1 MRTFPHLS
9 LFCMTVAVWCADTR
23 AWATEAPA
31 HVREIMGQVC
41 VGCHHGKTAEGGLD
55 LAQVAWS
62 FDDPELRRQWVAI
75 HDRVAAGEMPPDAAE
90 LPAVDRQR
98 LVASLASAILE
109 AERKET
115 RESGRGPLRR
125 LTRREYEQN
134 LRDLLKL
141 PDLDVADRLP
151 ADRDAHGFTK
161 VAGLLDVSRVQ
172 LAGYLDAAAG
182 ALHEAVASGVSPP
195 EQKHFRFVGTDLFPE
210 LATFGERE
218 AMFFTRDGKMV
229 AISGSEFAK
238 MTPEQRRDPTL
249 ELALFRSATWP
260 YYGYPRGFRAPRDG
274 RYQVKFSARSVRQLP
289 GFRTVPGYAPLAMS
303 FRARQP
309 SGADVSGDVRETGGL
324 IDLLPEAREF
334 ETSILLKRG
343 ETFEY
348 SLLGLP
354 VPFIRTDGGFFY
366 DFPPMPRDGH
376 RGAAFQWLEVT
387 GPISPAKWPPESHR
401 VSFGDLPI
409 RAAASGGALAVE
421 VVSSKPQEDAER
433 LFRRF
438 ARAVAR
444 RPLSEDSHAQFL
456 RLIHAK
462 LNEGAPF
469 AEAMLKGY
477 QAFLCSG
484 HFLYLTE
491 PRGDEYALASRLS
504 HFLWNSRPDEPLLQL
519 AAEGRLRSQLRSE
532 VDRLISDERFERFV
546 ADFTDQ
552 WLGLAQLRR
561 DNPDVR
567 LYPEYRKDDYLVD
580 SMGRETRSF
589 FTAMVRENLPI
600 ATVVDADFAFV
611 NDRLAEHYGLSRQ
624 SGSAMRRV
632 ELPQWSPYGGL
643 LTQASVLKLTSNGT
657 TTSPVVRGAWV
668 MEKLLG
674 KPPPPP
680 PKTVPAIAPDIRGVS
695 TIRELLAKHTESPT
709 CAACHAKFDPVGFA
723 LENF

>member
-1 MRTFPHLS
+1 
-9 LFCMTVAVWCADTR
+9 
-23 AWATEAPA
+23 
-31 HVREIMGQVC
+31 
-41 VGCHHGKTAEGGLD
+41 
-55 LAQVAWS
+55 
-62 FDDPELRRQWVAI
+62 
-75 HDRVAAGEMPPDAAE
+75 
-90 LPAVDRQR
+90 
-98 LVASLASAILE
+98 
-109 AERKET
+109 
-115 RESGRGPLRR
+115 
-125 LTRREYEQN
+125 
-134 LRDLLKL
+134 
-141 PDLDVADRLP
+141 
-151 ADRDAHGFTK
+151 
-161 VAGLLDVSRVQ
+161 
-172 LAGYLDAAAG
+172 
-182 ALHEAVASGVSPP
+182 
-195 EQKHFRFVGTDLFPE
+195 
-210 LATFGERE
+210 
-218 AMFFTRDGKMV
+218 
-229 AISGSEFAK
+229 
-238 MTPEQRRDPTL
+238 
-249 ELALFRSATWP
+249 
-260 YYGYPRGFRAPRDG
+260 
-274 RYQVKFSARSVRQLP
+274 
-289 GFRTVPGYAPLAMS
+289 
-303 FRARQP
+303 
-309 SGADVSGDVRETGGL
+309 
-324 IDLLPEAREF
+324 
-334 ETSILLKRG
+334 
-343 ETFEY
+343 
-348 SLLGLP
+348 
-354 VPFIRTDGGFFY
+354 
-366 DFPPMPRDGH
+366 
-376 RGAAFQWLEVT
+376 
-387 GPISPAKWPPESHR
+387 
-401 VSFGDLPI
+401 
-409 RAAASGGALAVE
+409 
-421 VVSSKPQEDAER
+421 
-433 LFRRF
+433 
-438 ARAVAR
+438 
-444 RPLSEDSHAQFL
+444 FL

-580 SMGRETRSF
+580 SMGRETRAF
-589 FTAMVRENLPI
+589 FAAMVRENMPI
-600 ATVVDADFAFV
+600 TTVGDADFAFV

-643 LTQASVLKLTSNGT
+643 LTQASVLKLTGNGT

-723 LENF
+723 LENFDIMGAWRDRYRGLEQGEKITGIDRAGHPFEYRIGPEVDASGKLLGGASFRDIHELKAILVKQPRQLARNLLGHLTLYATGTPLRFADRPELEQILNRCEATGFRVGDLIRELAASHIFAGTMEP